1 MDQIKQEEPDKS
13 GDGTPVCIRCFQP
26 VDPLVHYCSHC
37 GEATGRFTHYIPFVN
52 IPWQTRI
59 WGQVWRQIWSRDVS
73 TPRPRFPAVHGRL
86 ECPCHADRIVIQ
98 ASPRTDAR
106 AAPKWDKLG
115 QAQITKSARIF
126 LRLRWNLDIIDS

>member
-1 MDQIKQEEPDKS
+1 MEKNQITQEEPYNS

-52 IPWQTRI
+52 IPWQARI

-73 TPRPRFPAVHGRL
+73 LPGRAFRLFMVVWKAPVMLIGLLFMPWREPEQEQRQNDAGTEQQESTPPG
-86 ECPCHADRIVIQ
+86 
-98 ASPRTDAR
+98 
-106 AAPKWDKLG
+106 
-115 QAQITKSARIF
+115 
-126 LRLRWNLDIIDS
+126 